1 MSLYKSYREV
11 VFFTDTTLRT
21 YCLPEFLT
29 KLPTYALITSIT
41 VTLSQI

>member
-1 MSLYKSYREV
+1 MDLYRAYREV

-29 KLPTYALITSIT
+29 KLPTYALIPAIT